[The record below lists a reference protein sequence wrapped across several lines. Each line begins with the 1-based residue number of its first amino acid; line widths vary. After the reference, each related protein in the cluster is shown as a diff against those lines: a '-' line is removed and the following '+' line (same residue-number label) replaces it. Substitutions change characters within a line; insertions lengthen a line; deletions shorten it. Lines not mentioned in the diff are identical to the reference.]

1 RRLRAGHETLRL
13 PAFRFPSFF
22 FVARMKRSEIRE
34 RHKSSSIGPGLRSA
48 PSGLRRLREPQFNM
62 DHRVKP
68 GGDEESEFAV

>member
-1 RRLRAGHETLRL
+1 ETLRL
-13 PAFRFPSFF
+13 PAFRFPIF

-48 PSGLRRLREPQFNM
+48 LSGLPRLCGPQFNM

-68 GGDEESEFAV
+68 GGDEECKFAV